1 MWHRPGPGAGV
12 TYGSAEGDTDCAHGV
27 RGRCALERQR
37 APPPPRSDRSGD
49 PGVGERML
57 GPRTGQNA
65 FAGDAWGLGSSRPS
79 PRWRLRMGL
88 GSSVHHD
95 GCSELGMTPWF
106 LSSMDV
112 KSLSRPIPLPTP
124 RVTWSK
130 CGRQALSQPHPT
142 HHSAGGLFPGVLEG
156 RARQQEGCSA

>member
-1 MWHRPGPGAGV
+1 
-12 TYGSAEGDTDCAHGV
+12 
-27 RGRCALERQR
+27 
-37 APPPPRSDRSGD
+37 
-49 PGVGERML
+49 
-57 GPRTGQNA
+57 
-65 FAGDAWGLGSSRPS
+65 
-79 PRWRLRMGL
+79 MGL

-156 RARQQEGCSA
+156 RARQQEGRMLGLRIWQVAGAPSSLGSPQFSRRDTPLAQRLKC